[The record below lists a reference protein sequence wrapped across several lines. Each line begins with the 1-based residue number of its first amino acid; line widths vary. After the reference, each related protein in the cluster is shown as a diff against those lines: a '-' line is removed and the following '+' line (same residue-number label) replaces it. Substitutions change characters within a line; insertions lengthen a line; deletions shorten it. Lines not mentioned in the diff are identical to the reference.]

1 MIKVNGIEI
10 KQGNFP
16 DNTLLMKFDPDEIPD
31 DGNDIEIWWLYEND
45 AELFTL
51 ICLKRH
57 LDQHF
62 FADSFRLF
70 MPYIPHAR
78 QDRTKTQED
87 VFTLK
92 YFCETI
98 NDLDFAAVYIED
110 PHSNVSEALL
120 DRVQVVSP
128 QPHIETV
135 IEKIADE
142 NLVMCYPDEG
152 AMKRYSGMVSKPYSF
167 GVKRRNWAD
176 GKIEGLDLMH
186 PEVVV
191 GKNVLIVDDICSRGG
206 TFFHTAKALKA
217 AGAEKVYLYVTH
229 CEMTIF
235 NGDLLSSGL
244 VEKIYT
250 TNSIFPGN
258 AANEMIEII

>member
-1 MIKVNGIEI
+1 M
-10 KQGNFP
+10 
-16 DNTLLMKFDPDEIPD
+16 
-31 DGNDIEIWWLYEND
+31 
-45 AELFTL
+45 
-51 ICLKRH
+51 
-57 LDQHF
+57 
-62 FADSFRLF
+62 
-70 MPYIPHAR
+70 
-78 QDRTKTQED
+78 DRVKAPTD

-186 PEVVV
+186 PDVVA

-206 TFFHTAKALKA
+206 TFFHTAKALKD
-217 AGAEKVYLYVTH
+217 AGAEKIYLYVTH

-250 TNSIFPGN
+250 TNSIFPSN

>member
-1 MIKVNGIEI
+1 MIRIGSIVID
-10 KQGNFP
+10 QLSYP
-16 DNTLLMKFDPDEIPD
+16 DNTLLMHLPEQLEN
-31 DGNDIEIWWLYEND
+31 GLVIWNYEND
-45 AELFTL
+45 AELFSI
-51 ICLKRH
+51 ICIRKHYKH
-57 LDQHF
+57 LPL
-62 FADSFRLF
+62 SLYL
-70 MPYIPHAR
+70 PYVPHAR
-78 QDRTKTQED
+78 MDRVKAPTD

-191 GKNVLIVDDICSRGG
+191 GKNVLSVDDICSRGG
-206 TFFHTAKALKA
+206 TFFHTAKALKD

-229 CEMTIF
+229 CETTIF
-235 NGDLLSSGL
+235 NGDLLSSCLG
-244 VEKIYT
+244 EKIYT
-250 TNSIFPGN
+250 TYSIIPGN